1 MNFGEAISSGFN
13 RYVDFE
19 GRSSR
24 AEYWWWTLFAIL
36 VNIAATVIDL
46 AIFATDFGA
55 ASAIA
60 ALGLI
65 LPGTAVAV
73 RRLHDLGKRGWW
85 LLLIFVPV
93 IGAVVLLVWY
103 CMKGTMGDNRF
114 GSDPLQA
121 APE

>member
-1 MNFGEAISSGFN
+1 MRFDDAVKNVLGNYANFSG
-13 RYVDFE
+13 RAR
-19 GRSSR
+19 RS
-24 AEYWWWTLFAIL
+24 EYWWWTLFAIL

-73 RRLHDLGKRGWW
+73 RRLHDLGKSGWW

>member
-24 AEYWWWTLFAIL
+24 SEYWWWTLYAIL

-73 RRLHDLGKRGWW
+73 RRLHDLGKSGWW
-85 LLLIFVPV
+85 LLLIFEPV
-93 IGAVVLLVWY
+93 NGAVV
-103 CMKGTMGDNRF
+103 
-114 GSDPLQA
+114 
-121 APE
+121 